1 MLHRRWKWNCL
12 DACKQNSNANKAG
25 SVGSAKKNTRL
36 VVGIDLGVVV
46 LVVSAL
52 RARLQASFT
61 SEDVL
66 AATTPVLEHITEN
79 DIAERGFFFHVR
91 FPVTITLKEVLTY
104 SFTFAG
110 NWRS

>member
-79 DIAERGFFFHVR
+79 DIAERGFFSMYGFQ
-91 FPVTITLKEVLTY
+91 
-104 SFTFAG
+104 
-110 NWRS
+110 